1 MQGSTPQEKLFESM
15 KDPATRGGTRIE
27 RQYTTDVSP
36 KSKDYQDYYSKKSG
50 DYRPL
55 TVGLNPLQEEG
66 FNLMGGYGRGR
77 AEDLAFDAEKAMQ
90 ESLGGGTGFTGGQ
103 ERAILEGQVPMGAG
117 TPYQAMAAAF
127 RQQSERGLQ
136 DTLAA
141 QSAGLVGV
149 GQHGG
154 SSVGNEIHARAI
166 AENQQNIN
174 SQLAQ
179 MYGGAYKMAQDQR
192 MPMAGLMAQQQRAGM
207 SAYPHISQ
215 QPMNLYQ
222 QMATG
227 GGLMRDISQ
236 QGRTADIA
244 AYDAKRARGG
254 DLLQDYLTNLGSLG
268 TATSSIAGLLG

>member
-1 MQGSTPQEKLFESM
+1 
-15 KDPATRGGTRIE
+15 
-27 RQYTTDVSP
+27 
-36 KSKDYQDYYSKKSG
+36 
-50 DYRPL
+50 
-55 TVGLNPLQEEG
+55 
-66 FNLMGGYGRGR
+66 MGGYGRGR

-117 TPYQAMAAAF
+117 TPYQAMADAF

-141 QSAGLVGV
+141 QRAGLVGV

-154 SSVGNEIHARAI
+154 SSVGNEIQARAI

-207 SAYPHISQ
+207 GAYPSIAGM
-215 QPMNLYQ
+215 PMDLYGQ
-222 QMATG
+222 LAAG
-227 GGLMRDISQ
+227 GAAHRGIGAEARA
-236 QGRTADIA
+236 ADIA
-244 AYDAKRARGG
+244 AYQARGLQPG
-254 DLLQDYLTNLGSLG
+254 KALQDYVGNLGGLS
-268 TATSSIAGLLG
+268 TAATGIAGLLG

>member
-1 MQGSTPQEKLFESM
+1 MQGSTPQQKLFKGMEVPLSAAVGQTANIYE
-15 KDPATRGGTRIE
+15 KAR
-27 RQYTTDVSP
+27 
-36 KSKDYQDYYSKKSG
+36 DYPNYGEKFPD
-50 DYRPL
+50 RPL
-55 TVGLNPLQEEG
+55 TEPMTQMQKDAFGL
-66 FNLMGGYGRGR
+66 MSGYAGAGGRGQQLAQS
-77 AEDLAFDAEKAMQ
+77 AESSMEEA
-90 ESLGGGTGFTGGQ
+90 LGGGTGFTGGQ

-117 TPYQAMAAAF
+117 TPYQAMADAF

-141 QSAGLVGV
+141 QRAGLVGV

-154 SSVGNEIHARAI
+154 SSVGNEIQARAI

-207 SAYPHISQ
+207 GAYPSIAGM
-215 QPMNLYQ
+215 PMNLYQ

-227 GGLMRDISQ
+227 GGTMRDIAQ

-244 AYDAKRARGG
+244 AYDAKRARPGK
-254 DLLQDYLTNLGSLG
+254 LLEDYLGNLGTLG